1 MKHPAVY
8 MMSNKKNGTIY
19 TGVTS
24 DLIKRVAEHKSG
36 TMDGFT
42 KRYECKAL
50 VYFEM
55 YEDMTQ
61 AIIREKQIKG
71 GSRRDKINL
80 IEATNPQWTD
90 LYESI
95 L

>member
-1 MKHPAVY
+1 
-8 MMSNKKNGTIY
+8 
-19 TGVTS
+19 
-24 DLIKRVAEHKSG
+24 
-36 TMDGFT
+36 MDGFT